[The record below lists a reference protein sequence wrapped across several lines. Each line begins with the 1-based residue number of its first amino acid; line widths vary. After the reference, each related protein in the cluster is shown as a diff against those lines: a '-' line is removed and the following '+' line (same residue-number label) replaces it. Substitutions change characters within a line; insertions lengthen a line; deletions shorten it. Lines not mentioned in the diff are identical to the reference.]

1 MHKLYM
7 NDGLGLLS
15 YEHKKEFLLIKT
27 SKNRTIKTFSKIN
40 AFNKILLKNSVQKHR
55 DCFST
60 FNFMLTKS
68 IYN

>member
-15 YEHKKEFLLIKT
+15 YRYKKEILLTKT
-27 SKNRTIKTFSKIN
+27 SENRIIETFSKIN
-40 AFNKILLKNSVQKHR
+40 AFNKILFKNSVQKHR
-55 DCFST
+55 DCFSM